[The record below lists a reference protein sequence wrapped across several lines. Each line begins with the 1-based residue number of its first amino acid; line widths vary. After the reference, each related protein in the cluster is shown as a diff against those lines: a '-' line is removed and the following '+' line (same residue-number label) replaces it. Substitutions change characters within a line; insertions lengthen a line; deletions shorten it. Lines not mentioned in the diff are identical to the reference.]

1 MKVDRIVAV
10 LNDKIVYK
18 NGNSCIKTFGR
29 DYPKKKVIEEAL
41 CYAKAEE
48 IFQNVPILEG
58 VSRQDGKWA
67 ITYEFIK
74 GKTLRQMISENPE
87 KTEELLQ
94 GFVSVQIEIHKKSG
108 HSFKSMKAEMSEN
121 ILNCRLDAE
130 KKYALHSM
138 LERMEMRSLVCHGSF
153 TPEKVI
159 AGEGGN
165 FVTGWSRTLCGEPLA
180 DAALTYLLFKL
191 KGEHTA
197 AKEYLE
203 LYCKMSNSSK
213 EEIIRWIPLAA
224 ASRSVY
230 EKETAR
236 NELLS
241 WTNVVD

>member
-1 MKVDRIVAV
+1 
-10 LNDKIVYK
+10 
-18 NGNSCIKTFGR
+18 
-29 DYPKKKVIEEAL
+29 
-41 CYAKAEE
+41 
-48 IFQNVPILEG
+48 
-58 VSRQDGKWA
+58 
-67 ITYEFIK
+67 
-74 GKTLRQMISENPE
+74 
-87 KTEELLQ
+87 
-94 GFVSVQIEIHKKSG
+94 
-108 HSFKSMKAEMSEN
+108 
-121 ILNCRLDAE
+121 
-130 KKYALHSM
+130 
-138 LERMEMRSLVCHGSF
+138 MEMRSLVGHGSL

-159 AGEGGN
+159 AGEGGS

-180 DAALTYLLFKL
+180 DAAITYLLFKL